1 MDEGCLFSLSYF
13 LSKEKKTPM
22 STTEETAND
31 TNSFDEA
38 VSDPLNDDVSE
49 ILPAVKR
56 EIEGVNTDNLEKN
69 WIVEDMS
76 DRSSEAKLERAAEN
90 AQNIFYKVLGRQ
102 WMDRHFV
109 LAVKEL
115 VALLNGGSPQSAYR
129 RAVTYRSEALEA
141 GYDNVVQF
149 PARRSHTTAEATHK
163 LEGDPQPAPIDRS
176 YTSPNNSSE

>member
-22 STTEETAND
+22 STTEETASA
-31 TNSFDEA
+31 NSFDEA
-38 VSDPLNDDVSE
+38 VSANDNVGR
-49 ILPAVKR
+49 IIPAVKR
-56 EIEGVNTDNLEKN
+56 ELEQGAGDVKTDNLERN
-69 WIVEDMS
+69 WVVEDMS
-76 DRSSEAKLERAAEN
+76 DRSSEAKLERAVEN

-102 WMDRHFV
+102 WLDRHFV

-115 VALLNGGSPQSAYR
+115 VELLNGGSPQVAYR
-129 RAVTYRSEALEA
+129 RATEYRSEALEA

-149 PARRSHTTAEATHK
+149 PSRRSHTTAEATHK

-176 YTSPNNSSE
+176 YTNNSSE